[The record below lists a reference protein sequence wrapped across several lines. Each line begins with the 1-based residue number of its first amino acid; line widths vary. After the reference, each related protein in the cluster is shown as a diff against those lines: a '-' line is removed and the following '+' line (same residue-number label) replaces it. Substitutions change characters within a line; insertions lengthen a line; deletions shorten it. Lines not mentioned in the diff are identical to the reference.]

1 MLLAGLCFARLT
13 CEEIGLHTTMM
24 KKRNVLL
31 HYHIFK
37 NAGTT
42 FERVLDE
49 NYGDRH
55 MTFDGP
61 FSFSLI
67 NQDQAAAVI
76 EHHASHIAFSSH
88 QIHLPVP
95 SSLSFRA
102 IPVVF
107 VRHPLLRIRSVYL
120 FSQRDQVQSSS
131 DTTCEPLAGFEAWF
145 ASMLAGDKNRLHLSN
160 MQTGALSRTH
170 GSPPARRGENGRVCF
185 DLQAAINNLLLVPC
199 LGRTEHFDADVAS
212 FTKTLSRLDIAFS
225 YRPGEAENVSS
236 ADHKEPIERQLAT
249 FRDRVKPET
258 WEQLNWMNHQDLALY
273 DIVQEMMEQR
283 LTEGVPIHFA

>member
-1 MLLAGLCFARLT
+1 
-13 CEEIGLHTTMM
+13 
-24 KKRNVLL
+24 
-31 HYHIFK
+31 
-37 NAGTT
+37 
-42 FERVLDE
+42 
-49 NYGDRH
+49 
-55 MTFDGP
+55 
-61 FSFSLI
+61 
-67 NQDQAAAVI
+67 
-76 EHHASHIAFSSH
+76 
-88 QIHLPVP
+88 
-95 SSLSFRA
+95 
-102 IPVVF
+102 
-107 VRHPLLRIRSVYL
+107 
-120 FSQRDQVQSSS
+120 
-131 DTTCEPLAGFEAWF
+131 
-145 ASMLAGDKNRLHLSN
+145 

-249 FRDRVKPET
+249 FRDWVKPET